1 MLIKEPNNLFT
12 SPFCATGDKNIIQHA
27 GDEAKGLATLSAG
40 FPPVT
45 QKRLDEGGIAPER
58 MDFNGILFMLSA
70 FSYFQ
75 QSGGIFQWKA
85 ELNYSAPCIIS
96 LDGTFYCAVE
106 ESGPDASAGPVKPGT
121 DERYWK
127 NLYAFMGGLT
137 PDAIN
142 QIIDSKINTAIS
154 SVSSGQ
160 CRTSVGNLT
169 MTAVADANVFSGQ
182 VTTRYEPGGAPVH
195 TGYANYNIYHNNT
208 LIGTLASSTYVE
220 RYGGK
225 GFHWGYRVNDIQ
237 TFTIERPIRKNDVLQ
252 FNLINSDY
260 FSRVNML
267 AFLSN

>member
-12 SPFCATGDKNIIQHA
+12 SPFCATGDKNIIQPA

-182 VTTRYEPGGAPVH
+182 VTSRYEPADTSFSP
-195 TGYANYNIYHNNT
+195 YANYNIYHNNT
-208 LIGTLASSTYVE
+208 LIGTLTSSTTVNK
-220 RYGGK
+220 GGSK
-225 GFHWGYRVNDIQ
+225 GHFWGYRVNDVQ
-237 TFTIERPIRKNDVLQ
+237 TFSIDRLIRKGDVLQ
-252 FNLINSDY
+252 INLINSFY
-260 FSRVNML
+260 LGRVNML